1 MYFSGSFL
9 AWSAK
14 NLRTRLVKTSRS
26 FLFKRKKKEKKIV
39 KYPKPIG
46 MGVGQRQ
53 AWQESGKSSNVSPK
67 FFCLKHI
74 VRKFS
79 TINTQAKIIH
89 PISYP
94 FIGLSLWKYIHKHNS
109 SKHQLDC
116 WGNKWFQVPVAS
128 TYRHSVPF
136 TWAQCNK
143 FTCQHMFWYGG
154 NVGCLNK
161 KFSDHNGK
169 LNPSV

>member
-79 TINTQAKIIH
+79 TINTQAEIIH

-94 FIGLSLWKYIHKHNS
+94 FIGLSLWKYIYTNITHQSTSWTVEETNDFKCLLLLHTDIVYHLPELNVINS
-109 SKHQLDC
+109 
-116 WGNKWFQVPVAS
+116 PAS
-128 TYRHSVPF
+128 TCSG
-136 TWAQCNK
+136 TDE
-143 FTCQHMFWYGG
+143 M
-154 NVGCLNK
+154 
-161 KFSDHNGK
+161 
-169 LNPSV
+169 